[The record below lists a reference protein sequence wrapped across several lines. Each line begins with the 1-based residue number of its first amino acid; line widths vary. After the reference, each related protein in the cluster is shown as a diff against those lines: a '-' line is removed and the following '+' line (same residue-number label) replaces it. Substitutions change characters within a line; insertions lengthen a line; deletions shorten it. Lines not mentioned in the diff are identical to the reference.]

1 LELRHKTVSDILEI
15 CVDQHSD
22 LWSCQNM
29 QPPLQKDVNY
39 VAGAWPSVVFFKAC
53 FSWQSVF
60 GLLGELHRILPLAR
74 FYEVIYKL
82 YLRGWR
88 NVSFFV
94 TLKSRVEVIVTC
106 RVLLN

>member
-1 LELRHKTVSDILEI
+1 
-15 CVDQHSD
+15 
-22 LWSCQNM
+22 M
-29 QPPLQKDVNY
+29 QPPLQEDVNY
-39 VAGAWPSVVFFKAC
+39 GASAWSSVVFFKAC

-60 GLLGELHRILPLAR
+60 GLFDQLRRIWPLAR
-74 FYEVIYKL
+74 SNEVIYKL

>member
-1 LELRHKTVSDILEI
+1 
-15 CVDQHSD
+15 
-22 LWSCQNM
+22 M
-29 QPPLQKDVNY
+29 QLPLQKDGNY
-39 VAGAWPSVVFFKAC
+39 VAGAWPSVVFSKHD
-53 FSWQSVF
+53 FSWQSVV
-60 GLLGELHRILPLAR
+60 GLFDELRRILPLAR

-106 RVLLN
+106 HVLLN